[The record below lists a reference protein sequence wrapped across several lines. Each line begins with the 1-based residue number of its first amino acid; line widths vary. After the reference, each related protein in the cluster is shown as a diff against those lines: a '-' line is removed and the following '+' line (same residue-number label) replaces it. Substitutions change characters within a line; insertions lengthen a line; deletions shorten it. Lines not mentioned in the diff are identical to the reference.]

1 MHPNVIKVHPLP
13 TSRLVEG
20 KAITIDREPY
30 WNHSF
35 KCPFNLWVV
44 QTSSAGNSWS
54 WAPGCRRYETRGLLL
69 QSALHAKI
77 WLPAGY
83 LEWPEGNVVTRIPGL
98 NVFWLNDHFQG
109 DYLVLGM
116 FGECSYAGFQGY
128 GWIWLHQ
135 TLHKTCTGRTTTETI
150 WRSIEVLFRHAG

>member
-1 MHPNVIKVHPLP
+1 MSLQFFKLHQLVIVGPGHPVADAMKLADCFFNP
-13 TSRLVEG
+13 
-20 KAITIDREPY
+20 
-30 WNHSF
+30 
-35 KCPFNLWVV
+35 PFM
-44 QTSSAGNSWS
+44 Q
-54 WAPGCRRYETRGLLL
+54 
-69 QSALHAKI
+69 HAKI

-83 LEWPEGNVVTRIPGL
+83 LEWPEGNVVTRIPVL
-98 NVFWLNDHFQG
+98 NVFWLSDHFQG

-150 WRSIEVLFRHAG
+150 WRSIEVLFRMQGKKTTWLKLPANLFLEYNAKSIRSHR